1 MTDWLLW
8 LEQSALPTWVRE
20 SGSVWGYPTVLTL
33 HTLGLAVLV
42 GASAVVN
49 LRVFGFARQF
59 PVASLLSLMP
69 AILAGLTVNGLTG
82 LLLFAA
88 DATTKAAQPVF
99 YLKLGCIA
107 LALLATVRLM
117 RLVRLVRQ
125 SPDDG
130 ALVLAGA
137 RRWAGASLGLWAAA
151 ITAGRLM
158 AYQ

>member
-33 HTLGLAVLV
+33 HTLGLGVLV
-42 GASAVVN
+42 GASAVVD
-49 LRVFGFARQF
+49 LRVLGFARQF
-59 PVASLLSLMP
+59 PIASLPSLTP
-69 AILAGLTVNGLTG
+69 AIVSGLIVNALTG

-88 DATTKAAQPVF
+88 DASTKAAQPVF

-107 LALLATVRLM
+107 LALVTTVRLM
-117 RLVRLVRQ
+117 RMVRQ
-125 SPDDG
+125 SPDDE
-130 ALVLAGA
+130 ALARAGA

-158 AYQ
+158 AYL

>member
-33 HTLGLAVLV
+33 HTLGLGVLV
-42 GASAVVN
+42 GASAVVD

-59 PVASLLSLMP
+59 QVASLPSLTP
-69 AILAGLTVNGLTG
+69 AIFAGLAVNTLTG

-88 DATTKAAQPVF
+88 DASTKAAQPVF

-107 LALLATVRLM
+107 LALVATVRL
-117 RLVRLVRQ
+117 LRLVRQ
-125 SPDDG
+125 APDDG
-130 ALVLAGA
+130 ELGRAGA

-158 AYQ
+158 AYL

>member
-33 HTLGLAVLV
+33 HTLGLGVLV
-42 GASAVVN
+42 GASAVVD

-59 PVASLLSLMP
+59 PVASLPSLTP
-69 AILAGLTVNGLTG
+69 AIFAGLAVNTLTG

-88 DATTKAAQPVF
+88 DASTKAAQPVF

-107 LALLATVRLM
+107 LALVATVRL
-117 RLVRLVRQ
+117 LRLVRQ
-125 SPDDG
+125 APDDG
-130 ALVLAGA
+130 ALGRAGA

-158 AYQ
+158 AYL